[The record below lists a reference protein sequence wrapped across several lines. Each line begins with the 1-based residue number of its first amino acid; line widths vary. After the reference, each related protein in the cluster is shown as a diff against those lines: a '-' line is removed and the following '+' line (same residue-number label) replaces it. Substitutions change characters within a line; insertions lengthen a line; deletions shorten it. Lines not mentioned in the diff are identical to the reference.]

1 MARSFKTSAQA
12 LAAVAVLLVGLEGIT
27 HVSTIPVPG
36 DVPTVCVGHTQTVDQ
51 KKIYTK
57 QECYDLLDK
66 DVLVAAKAVDRLVK
80 VPLNDNER
88 VAYISFVFNVGQTAF
103 SKSTLLKLLNAGQ
116 YENACTQM
124 YRWVYVKG
132 RYVKGLKNRRDA
144 EVAKCLEPVPEP
156 PKEKPGFFASLKAK
170 VMS

>member
-1 MARSFKTSAQA
+1 MARSFKTSVQA
-12 LAAVAVLLVGLEGIT
+12 LGAVAVLLVGLEGMT
-27 HVSTIPVPG
+27 HISSIPVPG

-57 QECYDLLDK
+57 QECYALLDK

-103 SKSTLLKLLNAGQ
+103 AKSTLLKLLNSGS
-116 YENACTQM
+116 YMDACLQM
-124 YRWVYVKG
+124 NRWVYVKG
-132 RYVKGLKNRRDA
+132 VKVRGLENRRKA

-156 PKEKPGFFASLKAK
+156 QPEKPGFFASLKAA